1 MQAIQPFH
9 NPSSFSRGIIQ
20 QHRDKIQSINLE
32 RPFPIYCNYLST
44 SRPKTNSKMTVNTSE
59 SSARGTDLSQGASAT
74 NAAVTVPKSRWFIPK
89 EMQNDMLNTG
99 LSEEIRI
106 EVLNTGWEYTRA
118 VIPIWSNWARY
129 LAFARILTAE
139 FTCEFCGDLFR
150 PEETDEMVGY
160 NLQEQVDILFG
171 GTPLHKEM
179 EREIRS
185 FFVSVSEKVSSA
197 KDGSDLFR
205 RHTNALGHSAKDY
218 YRLRDCDGTIR
229 FTMAA
234 ALACNDIDMSK
245 HWFNEEQVQLLAE
258 ICLGLYDSVAYFKH
272 RAEGEISNFFA
283 YVGGDMRLEMTH
295 LYRELLWA
303 LEAAWATKPESTHVT
318 NFMRQVGGTIHMT
331 MRRYRFIEDGLTIG
345 RPETAQVVEGTRNN
359 VNLWYRVEPN
369 TKVIKADRY
378 PGWVALKERFMFEG
392 LAECLDRSEADECPD
407 CVRRDDYGAQDI
419 YQFGGVVLCAKCKQ
433 EWIDYVRC
441 LPARAAKLF
450 PELKKLPEYWD

>member
-1 MQAIQPFH
+1 
-9 NPSSFSRGIIQ
+9 
-20 QHRDKIQSINLE
+20 
-32 RPFPIYCNYLST
+32 
-44 SRPKTNSKMTVNTSE
+44 MTVNTSK
-59 SSARGTDLSQGASAT
+59 SSTRGTDLSQGASAT
-74 NAAVTVPKSRWFIPK
+74 KAAVTVPKSRWFIPK
-89 EMQNDMLNTG
+89 EMQNDMLNTS
-99 LSEEIRI
+99 LSEEMRI

-139 FTCEFCGDLFR
+139 FTKKWNVKFVPSLYRSLRKSAVPKTALTYSDVTRMRLDIPPRTTIDL
-150 PEETDEMVGY
+150 ETAM
-160 NLQEQVDILFG
+160 
-171 GTPLHKEM
+171 
-179 EREIRS
+179 
-185 FFVSVSEKVSSA
+185 
-197 KDGSDLFR
+197 
-205 RHTNALGHSAKDY
+205 
-218 YRLRDCDGTIR
+218 
-229 FTMAA
+229 
-234 ALACNDIDMSK
+234 

-359 VNLWYRVEPN
+359 VNLWYRIEPN

-419 YQFGGVVLCAKCKQ
+419 YQFGGVALCAKCKQ